1 MEEGMY
7 GMNVHKAVVANK
19 ERKETGIHYVNEHY
33 DEGGVVF
40 QKKVILSGSETPD
53 IRRIHE
59 LEQVLPTNCRV
70 VGIGIQNFISNSA
83 YCTNLF
89 KHNELRRTYIYRRC
103 C

>member
-40 QKKVILSGSETPD
+40 QKKVILSGSETPED
-53 IRRIHE
+53 IAERIHE
-59 LEQVLPTNCRV
+59 LEQVLPTV
-70 VGIGIQNFISNSA
+70 IAG
-83 YCTNLF
+83 LL
-89 KHNELRRTYIYRRC
+89 E
-103 C
+103 